1 MGAVLTC
8 TLSCINVK
16 KEMILRSDS
25 RPRTRLVLKQKKT
38 IYLSKKVKQNI
49 IMTSSF
55 KKCAKSSANCAKKSS
70 NDTQGKKKRTGKDKL
85 VQIVDSEISFNFK
98 PNLAKRTKSDS
109 VDPTPLVVTNNNVE
123 TPTAVSEKKPEIV
136 EFVDDEISFNF
147 NTPKK
152 TEPGSEIK
160 TEKEIE
166 WLKTMVIIYDIIF
179 DIKTEKKVDYEEGVN
194 LYPKKRKKRR
204 RFGRY

>member
-1 MGAVLTC
+1 
-8 TLSCINVK
+8 
-16 KEMILRSDS
+16 MILRSDS
-25 RPRTRLVLKQKKT
+25 RPRTRLVLKQKK
-38 IYLSKKVKQNI
+38 IKQNS

-55 KKCAKSSANCAKKSS
+55 KKCAKSSAKLSKK
-70 NDTQGKKKRTGKDKL
+70 QTGKDKF

-98 PNLAKRTKSDS
+98 PNLANRTKSDS
-109 VDPTPLVVTNNNVE
+109 IDPTPLVVTNYNVE
-123 TPTAVSEKKPEIV
+123 TPVSEKKPQIV

-179 DIKTEKKVDYEEGVN
+179 DIKTEKKDDYEEEVN
-194 LYPKKRKKRR
+194 LYPKKKKKRR

>member
-1 MGAVLTC
+1 
-8 TLSCINVK
+8 
-16 KEMILRSDS
+16 MILRSDS

-70 NDTQGKKKRTGKDKL
+70 NDSRFLTKTQGKKKRTGKDKL

-98 PNLAKRTKSDS
+98 PNPERTKSDS
-109 VDPTPLVVTNNNVE
+109 IVPTPLVTTNNNIE
-123 TPTAVSEKKPEIV
+123 TPTAVSKKPQIV

-194 LYPKKRKKRR
+194 LYPKKKKKRR

>member
-55 KKCAKSSANCAKKSS
+55 KKCAKSSANCAKKLS
-70 NDTQGKKKRTGKDKL
+70 NDSWFLTKTQGFKKKRTGKDKL
-85 VQIVDSEISFNFK
+85 VQIVDSEITFNFK
-98 PNLAKRTKSDS
+98 PKNPKRTKSD
-109 VDPTPLVVTNNNVE
+109 
-123 TPTAVSEKKPEIV
+123 
-136 EFVDDEISFNF
+136 
-147 NTPKK
+147 
-152 TEPGSEIK
+152 
-160 TEKEIE
+160 
-166 WLKTMVIIYDIIF
+166 
-179 DIKTEKKVDYEEGVN
+179 
-194 LYPKKRKKRR
+194 
-204 RFGRY
+204 

>member
-1 MGAVLTC
+1 
-8 TLSCINVK
+8 
-16 KEMILRSDS
+16 MILRSDS
-25 RPRTRLVLKQKKT
+25 RPRTRLVLKQKK
-38 IYLSKKVKQNI
+38 IKQNS

-55 KKCAKSSANCAKKSS
+55 KKCAKSSAKLSKK
-70 NDTQGKKKRTGKDKL
+70 QTGKDKF

-98 PNLAKRTKSDS
+98 PNPKRTKSDS
-109 VDPTPLVVTNNNVE
+109 IVPTTPLVATNNNIE
-123 TPTAVSEKKPEIV
+123 TPTAVSEKPQIV

-152 TEPGSEIK
+152 TEHGSEVK

-179 DIKTEKKVDYEEGVN
+179 DIKTEKKDDYEEEVN
-194 LYPKKRKKRR
+194 LYPKKKKKRR

>member
-1 MGAVLTC
+1 
-8 TLSCINVK
+8 
-16 KEMILRSDS
+16 MILRSDS
-25 RPRTRLVLKQKKT
+25 RPRTRLVLKQKK
-38 IYLSKKVKQNI
+38 IKPENS
-49 IMTSSF
+49 IMPASSF

-70 NDTQGKKKRTGKDKL
+70 NDSRFLTKTQGKKKRTGKDKL

-194 LYPKKRKKRR
+194 LYPKKKKKRR

>member
-1 MGAVLTC
+1 
-8 TLSCINVK
+8 
-16 KEMILRSDS
+16 MILRSDS

-70 NDTQGKKKRTGKDKL
+70 NDSRFLTKTQGKKKRTGKDKL

-179 DIKTEKKVDYEEGVN
+179 DIKTEKKDDYEEVVN
-194 LYPKKRKKRR
+194 LYPKKKKKRR

>member
-1 MGAVLTC
+1 
-8 TLSCINVK
+8 
-16 KEMILRSDS
+16 MILRSDS

-70 NDTQGKKKRTGKDKL
+70 NDSRFLTKTQGKKKRTGKDKL

-98 PNLAKRTKSDS
+98 PNLANRTKSDS
-109 VDPTPLVVTNNNVE
+109 IDPTPLVVTNYNVE
-123 TPTAVSEKKPEIV
+123 TPVSEKKPQIV

-179 DIKTEKKVDYEEGVN
+179 DIKTEKKDDYEEEVN
-194 LYPKKRKKRR
+194 LYPKKKKKRR

>member
-55 KKCAKSSANCAKKSS
+55 KKCA
-70 NDTQGKKKRTGKDKL
+70 NDSRFLTKTQGKKKRTGKDKL

-136 EFVDDEISFNF
+136 EF
-147 NTPKK
+147 
-152 TEPGSEIK
+152 
-160 TEKEIE
+160 
-166 WLKTMVIIYDIIF
+166 
-179 DIKTEKKVDYEEGVN
+179 
-194 LYPKKRKKRR
+194 
-204 RFGRY
+204 

>member
-1 MGAVLTC
+1 
-8 TLSCINVK
+8 
-16 KEMILRSDS
+16 MILRSDS
-25 RPRTRLVLKQKKT
+25 RPRTRLVLKQKK
-38 IYLSKKVKQNI
+38 IKQNSN
-49 IMTSSF
+49 IMPASSF
-55 KKCAKSSANCAKKSS
+55 KKCAKSSGNCATKKSS
-70 NDTQGKKKRTGKDKL
+70 NDSRFLTKTQGFKKKRRTGKDKL

-98 PNLAKRTKSDS
+98 PNPKRTKSDS
-109 VDPTPLVVTNNNVE
+109 IDPTPLVTTNNNLVE
-123 TPTAVSEKKPEIV
+123 TPTAISGKKPEIV

-152 TEPGSEIK
+152 TEPRSEIK

-179 DIKTEKKVDYEEGVN
+179 DIKTEKKDDYEEDVN
-194 LYPKKRKKRR
+194 LYHPKKKKKRR

>member
-1 MGAVLTC
+1 MCKIIGELCKKIVKRQQVLTE
-8 TLSCINVK
+8 T
-16 KEMILRSDS
+16 
-25 RPRTRLVLKQKKT
+25 QG
-38 IYLSKKVKQNI
+38 
-49 IMTSSF
+49 F
-55 KKCAKSSANCAKKSS
+55 KKK
-70 NDTQGKKKRTGKDKL
+70 QRTGIKDKL

-98 PNLAKRTKSDS
+98 PNPKRTKSDS
-109 VDPTPLVVTNNNVE
+109 SINPTPLVTTNNNNAE
-123 TPTAVSEKKPEIV
+123 TPTAVSEKPEIV

-152 TEPGSEIK
+152 TEPGGSEIK

-179 DIKTEKKVDYEEGVN
+179 DIKTEKKDDYEEDVN
-194 LYPKKRKKRR
+194 LYHPKKKKKRR

>member
-1 MGAVLTC
+1 
-8 TLSCINVK
+8 
-16 KEMILRSDS
+16 MILRSDS
-25 RPRTRLVLKQKKT
+25 RPRTRLVLKQKK
-38 IYLSKKVKQNI
+38 IKQNR

-55 KKCAKSSANCAKKSS
+55 KKCAKSSAKLS
-70 NDTQGKKKRTGKDKL
+70 KKRTGKDKL

-98 PNLAKRTKSDS
+98 PNPKRTKSDS
-109 VDPTPLVVTNNNVE
+109 IVPIPLDATNNNVE
-123 TPTAVSEKKPEIV
+123 TPTAVSEKPQIV

-179 DIKTEKKVDYEEGVN
+179 DIKTEKKDDYEEEVN
-194 LYPKKRKKRR
+194 LYPKKKKKRR

>member
-25 RPRTRLVLKQKKT
+25 RPRTRLVLKQKK
-38 IYLSKKVKQNI
+38 IKRNS

-55 KKCAKSSANCAKKSS
+55 KISAKSSAKLSKE
-70 NDTQGKKKRTGKDKL
+70 RTGKDKL
-85 VQIVDSEISFNFK
+85 LQIVDS
-98 PNLAKRTKSDS
+98 
-109 VDPTPLVVTNNNVE
+109 
-123 TPTAVSEKKPEIV
+123 
-136 EFVDDEISFNF
+136 EISFNF

-152 TEPGSEIK
+152 TEPGSEVK

-166 WLKTMVIIYDIIF
+166 CLKTMVIIYDIIF
-179 DIKTEKKVDYEEGVN
+179 DIKTEKKDDYEEDVN
-194 LYPKKRKKRR
+194 LYPKKKKKRR

>member
-70 NDTQGKKKRTGKDKL
+70 NDSRFLTKTQGKKKRTGKDKL

-98 PNLAKRTKSDS
+98 PNLAKRTKSNS
-109 VDPTPLVVTNNNVE
+109 VE

-179 DIKTEKKVDYEEGVN
+179 DIKTEKKDDYEEDVN
-194 LYPKKRKKRR
+194 LYPKKKKKRR

>member
-1 MGAVLTC
+1 
-8 TLSCINVK
+8 
-16 KEMILRSDS
+16 MILRSDS

-70 NDTQGKKKRTGKDKL
+70 NDSRFLTKTQGKKKRTGKDKL

-194 LYPKKRKKRR
+194 LYPKKKKKRR

>member
-1 MGAVLTC
+1 
-8 TLSCINVK
+8 
-16 KEMILRSDS
+16 MILRSDS

-70 NDTQGKKKRTGKDKL
+70 NDSRFLTKTQGKKKRTGKDKL

-147 NTPKK
+147 NSPKK

-179 DIKTEKKVDYEEGVN
+179 DIKTEKKDDYEEVVN
-194 LYPKKRKKRR
+194 LYPKKKKKRR

>member
-1 MGAVLTC
+1 
-8 TLSCINVK
+8 
-16 KEMILRSDS
+16 MILRSDS
-25 RPRTRLVLKQKKT
+25 RPRTRLVLKQKK
-38 IYLSKKVKQNI
+38 IKQNS

-55 KKCAKSSANCAKKSS
+55 KKCAKSSAKLS
-70 NDTQGKKKRTGKDKL
+70 KKRTGKDKL

-109 VDPTPLVVTNNNVE
+109 IVPIPLDATNNNVE
-123 TPTAVSEKKPEIV
+123 TPTAVSEKPQIV

-194 LYPKKRKKRR
+194 LYPKKKKKRR

>member
-1 MGAVLTC
+1 
-8 TLSCINVK
+8 
-16 KEMILRSDS
+16 MILRSDS

-38 IYLSKKVKQNI
+38 IYLSKKIKQNI

-70 NDTQGKKKRTGKDKL
+70 NDTRYLTKTQGKKKRTGKDKL

-98 PNLAKRTKSDS
+98 PNLANRTKSDS
-109 VDPTPLVVTNNNVE
+109 IDPTPLVVTNYNVE
-123 TPTAVSEKKPEIV
+123 TPVSEKKPQIV

-179 DIKTEKKVDYEEGVN
+179 DIKTEKKDDYEEDVN
-194 LYPKKRKKRR
+194 LYPKKKKKRR

>member
-1 MGAVLTC
+1 
-8 TLSCINVK
+8 
-16 KEMILRSDS
+16 MILRSDS
-25 RPRTRLVLKQKKT
+25 RPRTRLVLKQKK
-38 IYLSKKVKQNI
+38 IKQNS

-55 KKCAKSSANCAKKSS
+55 KKSAKSSANCAKNSS
-70 NDTQGKKKRTGKDKL
+70 NDSRFLTKTQGYKKRTGKDKL

-98 PNLAKRTKSDS
+98 PNPKRTKSDS
-109 VDPTPLVVTNNNVE
+109 VVPTPLFATNNNVE
-123 TPTAVSEKKPEIV
+123 TPTAVSEKPEFL

-152 TEPGSEIK
+152 TEPRSEIK

-179 DIKTEKKVDYEEGVN
+179 DIKTEKKDDYEEEVN
-194 LYPKKRKKRR
+194 LYPKKKKKRR

>member
-25 RPRTRLVLKQKKT
+25 RPRTRLVLKQKK
-38 IYLSKKVKQNI
+38 IKRNS

-55 KKCAKSSANCAKKSS
+55 KICAKSSAKLS
-70 NDTQGKKKRTGKDKL
+70 KKRTGKDKL
-85 VQIVDSEISFNFK
+85 LQIVDS
-98 PNLAKRTKSDS
+98 
-109 VDPTPLVVTNNNVE
+109 
-123 TPTAVSEKKPEIV
+123 
-136 EFVDDEISFNF
+136 EISFNF

-152 TEPGSEIK
+152 TEPGSEVK

-179 DIKTEKKVDYEEGVN
+179 DIKTEKKDDYEEDVN
-194 LYPKKRKKRR
+194 LYPKKKKKRR

>member
-1 MGAVLTC
+1 
-8 TLSCINVK
+8 
-16 KEMILRSDS
+16 MILRSDS

-70 NDTQGKKKRTGKDKL
+70 NDSRFLTKTQGKKKRTGKDKL

-98 PNLAKRTKSDS
+98 PNQKRTKSDS
-109 VDPTPLVVTNNNVE
+109 IVPIPLVTTNNNVE
-123 TPTAVSEKKPEIV
+123 TPTAVSEKPQIV

-194 LYPKKRKKRR
+194 LYPKKKKKRR

>member
-1 MGAVLTC
+1 M
-8 TLSCINVK
+8 
-16 KEMILRSDS
+16 D
-25 RPRTRLVLKQKKT
+25 
-38 IYLSKKVKQNI
+38 
-49 IMTSSF
+49 F
-55 KKCAKSSANCAKKSS
+55 
-70 NDTQGKKKRTGKDKL
+70 
-85 VQIVDSEISFNFK
+85 
-98 PNLAKRTKSDS
+98 
-109 VDPTPLVVTNNNVE
+109 
-123 TPTAVSEKKPEIV
+123 TAVSEKPEIV

-179 DIKTEKKVDYEEGVN
+179 DIKTEKKDDYEEEVKF
-194 LYPKKRKKRR
+194 PKKKKKRR